1 MARHGTPTPGQAIVE
16 GIEWLKMDKA
26 EFARRIGVSAEIL
39 ESLIAGT
46 QPITKELA
54 AALESVTG
62 SPAAY
67 WTMLERKSHRTSV
80 GAASVPGTSNLEP
93 NK

>member
-1 MARHGTPTPGQAIVE
+1 MARRGVPTPGQAILE

-26 EFARRIGVSAEIL
+26 EFARRIGVSIDVL

-46 QPITKELA
+46 TPISKELA

-67 WTMLERKSHRTSV
+67 WRMLDSK
-80 GAASVPGTSNLEP
+80 AKKL
-93 NK
+93 

>member
-1 MARHGTPTPGQAIVE
+1 MARRGTPTPGQAILE

-26 EFARRIGVSAEIL
+26 EFARRIGVSMEVL
-39 ESLIAGT
+39 ESLIAGSM
-46 QPITKELA
+46 PISKEMA
-54 AALESVTG
+54 ESLESVTG

-67 WTMLERKSHRTSV
+67 WRMLDSKARRAS
-80 GAASVPGTSNLEP
+80 ASVMPETSNLEP

>member
-1 MARHGTPTPGQAIVE
+1 MARHGTPTPGQAILE

-26 EFARRIGVSAEIL
+26 EFARRIGVSAEL
-39 ESLIAGT
+39 LDALIAGN
-46 QPITKELA
+46 QPITSELA
-54 AALESVTG
+54 AALESATG

-67 WTMLERKSHRTSV
+67 WKMLERKSRCAFANATS
-80 GAASVPGTSNLEP
+80 GASNLEP